1 MATFDDAADLGQ
13 RIVRLGLVTEEN
25 IREVLFELGP
35 AAPSAMLL
43 AELERKQHLTDWQS
57 AKIGKGDYD
66 GLMLGGYRV
75 LYKIASGSFG
85 RVFRADD
92 PRTGAAVAIKVLRRR
107 WCEDPHKVDLFERE
121 GKVGLSLR
129 HPNIVQIL
137 AVQCDRKNAQHFIVM
152 EFVEG
157 GNLRDILAIRKKL
170 DVKETIRILE
180 ESASALAYAYSRG
193 LTHRDL
199 KPSNILLSSQGV
211 SKLVDFGLA
220 EIAAGVSL
228 ADEEDTAVDR
238 TVDYAG
244 LEKATNVASGDVR
257 SDIFFM
263 GTILYEM
270 LTGTP
275 ALPPT
280 RDRRARMQKQR
291 FEKLPALS
299 REEVRAP
306 TSVYQ
311 LLDHMMV
318 LDPQL
323 RYQTPSQM
331 LDAVRQVQQ
340 EVAGGPAAL
349 DNVLAEGSKT
359 VFVVEKKPKFQDLI
373 RDKLKSIGLKVMMSI
388 DPSRALLR
396 YQQQPY
402 HALVIDA
409 ATSGD
414 EALETCRDIQKEAD
428 KQQAPLAVVLI
439 LDEEQESWRDQI
451 PETEHLSIL
460 TFPVKKG
467 LLEST
472 IARLLK
478 LEVPAR
484 SE

>member
-1 MATFDDAADLGQ
+1 
-13 RIVRLGLVTEEN
+13 
-25 IREVLFELGP
+25 
-35 AAPSAMLL
+35 
-43 AELERKQHLTDWQS
+43 
-57 AKIGKGDYD
+57 
-66 GLMLGGYRV
+66 
-75 LYKIASGSFG
+75 
-85 RVFRADD
+85 
-92 PRTGAAVAIKVLRRR
+92 
-107 WCEDPHKVDLFERE
+107 
-121 GKVGLSLR
+121 
-129 HPNIVQIL
+129 
-137 AVQCDRKNAQHFIVM
+137 M

-170 DVKETIRILE
+170 DVKEAIRILE

-199 KPSNILLSSQGV
+199 KPSNILLSSGGV

-257 SDIFFM
+257 SDIFFV

-270 LTGTP
+270 LSGKP
-275 ALPPT
+275 AMPPT

-299 REEVRAP
+299 REEVSAP
-306 TSVYQ
+306 TSVFQ
-311 LLDHMMV
+311 LLDHMMI

-340 EVAGGPAAL
+340 EVSGGPVAL
-349 DNVLAEGSKT
+349 DTVLAEGSKT
-359 VFVVEKKPKFQDLI
+359 VFVVEKRPKFQDVI
-373 RDKLKSIGLKVMMSI
+373 RDKLKTMGLKVMMSI
-388 DPSRALLR
+388 DSSRALLR

-409 ATSGD
+409 ATSGE
-414 EALETCRDIQKEAD
+414 EALETYREIQKEAD
-428 KQQAPLAVVLI
+428 HQNAPLAVVLI
-439 LDEEQESWRDQI
+439 LDEDQEYWRHRF
-451 PETEHLSIL
+451 PETDYLSIL
-460 TFPVKKG
+460 TFPLKKG

-472 IARLLK
+472 LARLLK
-478 LEVPAR
+478 LEVPAK

>member
-1 MATFDDAADLGQ
+1 MSMLDDAASLGQ
-13 RIVRLGLVTEEN
+13 RIVRLGLVTEEQM
-25 IREVLFELGP
+25 REALFELGP
-35 AAPSAMLL
+35 AAPSALLL
-43 AELERKQHLTDWQS
+43 AELERKQHLTDWQTG
-57 AKIGKGDYD
+57 KLQKGDFD

-92 PRTGAAVAIKVLRRR
+92 PRSGAAVAIKVLRRR

-121 GKVGLSLR
+121 GKVGLTLR

-137 AVQCDRKNAQHFIVM
+137 AVQCDRKNGQHFIVM

-170 DVKETIRILE
+170 DVKEAIRILE
-180 ESASALAYAYSRG
+180 ESVSALAYAYSRG

-220 EIAAGVSL
+220 EIAAGMSL
-228 ADEEDTAVDR
+228 ADEDDTAVDR

-270 LTGTP
+270 LTGKP
-275 ALPPT
+275 AMPPT
-280 RDRRARMQKQR
+280 RDRRARMLKQR
-291 FEKLPALS
+291 FENLPTLS
-299 REEVRAP
+299 REEVNGP
-306 TSVYQ
+306 NSVYQ

-340 EVAGGPAAL
+340 EVSGGPAAIE
-349 DNVLAEGSKT
+349 NVLAEGSKT
-359 VFVVEKKPKFQDLI
+359 VFVVEKRPKFQDVI
-373 RDKLKSIGLKVMMSI
+373 RDKLKAMGFKVMMSI
-388 DPSRALLR
+388 DASRALLR
-396 YQQQPY
+396 YQQQPF

-409 ATSGD
+409 ATYGE
-414 EALETCRDIQKEAD
+414 EALEIYREIQREAD

-439 LDEEQESWRDQI
+439 LDEEQEYWRNRI
-451 PETEHLSIL
+451 SETDYLSIL

-478 LEVPAR
+478 LEAPAKN
-484 SE
+484 

>member
-1 MATFDDAADLGQ
+1 MLDDAANLGQ
-13 RIVRLGLVTEEN
+13 RIVRLGLVTDE
-25 IREVLFELGP
+25 IMREALFELGP
-35 AAPSAMLL
+35 AAPAPMLL
-43 AELERKQHLTDWQS
+43 AELERKQHLTDWQA
-57 AKIGKGDYD
+57 AKLQKGDFD

-121 GKVGLSLR
+121 GKVGLTLR

-137 AVQCDRKNAQHFIVM
+137 AVQCDRRNGQHFIVM

-157 GNLRDILAIRKKL
+157 GNLRDILAIRKIEL
-170 DVKETIRILE
+170 VEAIRILE

-199 KPSNILLSSQGV
+199 KPSNILLSSQRV

-220 EIAAGVSL
+220 EIAAGMSL
-228 ADEEDTAVDR
+228 ADDEDTAVDR

-270 LTGTP
+270 LSGKP

-291 FEKLPALS
+291 FEKLPVLS
-299 REEVRAP
+299 REEVNAP
-306 TSVYQ
+306 NSVFQ

-340 EVAGGPAAL
+340 EVSGGPAAIE
-349 DNVLAEGSKT
+349 NVLAEGSKT
-359 VFVVEKKPKFQDLI
+359 VFVVEKKPKFQDVI
-373 RDKLKSIGLKVMMSI
+373 RDKLKAMGFKVMMSI
-388 DPSRALLR
+388 DASRALLR
-396 YQQQPY
+396 YQQQPF
-402 HALVIDA
+402 HAIVIDA
-409 ATSGD
+409 ATSGE
-414 EALETCRDIQKEAD
+414 EALETYRGIQREAD

-439 LDEEQESWRDQI
+439 LDEEQAHWRNRI
-451 PETEHLSIL
+451 SETERLAIL

-472 IARLLK
+472 LARLLK
-478 LEVPAR
+478 IDAP
-484 SE
+484 